1 MTNLFLLVAF
11 FFLNSWAAFET
22 FWKLV
27 AAAKQQDSFIH
38 MQKVQHTGGFFG
50 GERDWGPLLYFSFYT
65 SSQMIHAS
73 SKTLSDTHS
82 VKTKHTNNKKL
93 FIQLLLL
100 YLRKYSHFKMFHRN
114 YRFITYYSR
123 LLLTTT
129 NYIPLNPEQN

>member
-82 VKTKHTNNKKL
+82 VKTKHKQQKIIHTAVTVISAEVFSL
-93 FIQLLLL
+93 
-100 YLRKYSHFKMFHRN
+100 
-114 YRFITYYSR
+114 
-123 LLLTTT
+123 
-129 NYIPLNPEQN
+129 